1 MDNESMNKI
10 CAWFG
15 DILNIAA
22 LLATF
27 IVIVGLITTQS
38 KLLILVGMG
47 SLVFIV
53 FIKYADVKRFKG
65 TVQSYEDIPP
75 LGLARGSVRSLLA
88 LSFVAGLGLY
98 IYYATKI
105 QKFEPEIFTALS
117 SIISA
122 IVGFYFG
129 SKTAA
134 TAQTSKE
141 RATPE
146 IIGIEPKVGKAGT
159 DVPITN
165 LIGSGFQLNSTVFL
179 VLGADKIEAEDVNVV
194 QPTKITCLFRLP
206 ANAKAGDWNVVVI
219 NPDGEKS
226 TLSKGFKIDPP

>member
-10 CAWFG
+10 GAWFG

-27 IVIVGLITTQS
+27 IIVFGLIATQS
-38 KLLILVGMG
+38 KLLILVGLG
-47 SLVFIV
+47 SLLLIV
-53 FIKYADVKRFKG
+53 FIKNADVKRFKG

-88 LSFVAGLGLY
+88 FSFVVGLGLY

-105 QKFEPEIFTALS
+105 GQFKTEVFTALS

-134 TAQTSKE
+134 TAQTTKE
-141 RATPE
+141 TATPE
-146 IIGIEPKVGKAGT
+146 IGGIEPGTGKAGT

-194 QPTKITCLFRLP
+194 LPTKITCLFRLP
-206 ANAKAGDWNVVVI
+206 ANATAGDWNVVVI
-219 NPDGEKS
+219 NPDGQKG
-226 TLSKGFKIDPP
+226 TLPKAFKIDPP